1 MNRKSIVWGLC
12 AAAAIG
18 LAFQAGVVV
27 GENTPPEKMRGMKV
41 SAPTALDLSEQFDS
55 VDGRRLRMRVITFQP
70 GGAAPLHS
78 HKGRPGIVYVLKGTL
93 TEHVE
98 GKGVFDHQEGD
109 SFIEDKNTVHWAEN
123 RTNQTTVVLASDIF
137 KL

>member
-1 MNRKSIVWGLC
+1 VNRKSIVWGLC

-41 SAPTALDLSEQFDS
+41 SAPTALDLSEQFDG

>member
-1 MNRKSIVWGLC
+1 VNRKSIVWGLC

-18 LAFQAGVVV
+18 FAFEAGVVV

-98 GKGVFDHQEGD
+98 GKGVFDHQKGD
-109 SFIEDKNTVHWAEN
+109 SFVEDKNTVHWAEN

-137 KL
+137 KP

>member
-1 MNRKSIVWGLC
+1 VNRKSIVWGLC

-137 KL
+137 KP

>member
-1 MNRKSIVWGLC
+1 VNRKSIVWGLC

-18 LAFQAGVVV
+18 FAFEAGVVV

-41 SAPTALDLSEQFDS
+41 SAPTALDLSEQFDG

-109 SFIEDKNTVHWAEN
+109 SFVEDKNTVHWAEN

-137 KL
+137 KP

>member
-55 VDGRRLRMRVITFQP
+55 VDGRRLRLRVITFQP

>member
-18 LAFQAGVVV
+18 FAFEAGVVV
-27 GENTPPEKMRGMKV
+27 GENTPPEKMRGMIV

-109 SFIEDKNTVHWAEN
+109 SFVEDKNTVHWAEN

-137 KL
+137 KP

>member
-137 KL
+137 KP

>member
-1 MNRKSIVWGLC
+1 VNRKSIVWGLC

-18 LAFQAGVVV
+18 FAFEAGVVV

-55 VDGRRLRMRVITFQP
+55 VDGRRLRLRVITFQP

-78 HKGRPGIVYVLKGTL
+78 HNGRPGIVYVLKGTL

-98 GKGVFDHQEGD
+98 GKRVLDHQEGD

-137 KL
+137 KP

>member
-1 MNRKSIVWGLC
+1 VNRKSIVWGLC